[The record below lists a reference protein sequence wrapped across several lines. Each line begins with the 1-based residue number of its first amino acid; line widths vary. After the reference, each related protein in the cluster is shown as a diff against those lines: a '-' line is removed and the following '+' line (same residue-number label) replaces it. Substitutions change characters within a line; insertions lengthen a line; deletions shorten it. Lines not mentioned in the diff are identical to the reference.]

1 MEQNTRDIHGIK
13 FIRDEDFI
21 LREIAGEAVLV
32 PVGENTELSNSII
45 SLNET
50 SVFLWKLFDH
60 PVTYDEVLDELGNIR
75 SCTKLKYVK
84 EANSQGAEIA
94 IIDFD
99 KFLSLFNM
107 DREKLNEMADIDLE
121 YLKDKKYS
129 KR

>member
-60 PVTYDEVLDELGNIR
+60 PLIILHKVFHQVLVLYR
-75 SCTKLKYVK
+75 
-84 EANSQGAEIA
+84 
-94 IIDFD
+94 
-99 KFLSLFNM
+99 
-107 DREKLNEMADIDLE
+107 
-121 YLKDKKYS
+121 
-129 KR
+129 

>member
-50 SVFLWKLFDH
+50 CVFLWKLFDH
-60 PVTYDEVLDELGNIR
+60 PVTYDEVLDEVYKEYEDPEGTIR
-75 SCTKLKYVK
+75 IDVLSFINDFVAHGLIK
-84 EANSQGAEIA
+84 EVE
-94 IIDFD
+94 
-99 KFLSLFNM
+99 
-107 DREKLNEMADIDLE
+107 
-121 YLKDKKYS
+121 
-129 KR
+129 

>member
-50 SVFLWKLFDH
+50 SAFLWKLFDH
-60 PVTYDEVLDELGNIR
+60 PVTYDEVLDEVYKEYEDPEGTIR
-75 SCTKLKYVK
+75 IDVLSFINDFVAQGLIK
-84 EANSQGAEIA
+84 EVE
-94 IIDFD
+94 
-99 KFLSLFNM
+99 
-107 DREKLNEMADIDLE
+107 
-121 YLKDKKYS
+121 
-129 KR
+129 

>member
-60 PVTYDEVLDELGNIR
+60 EVLDEVYKEYEDPEGTIR
-75 SCTKLKYVK
+75 IDVLSFINDFVAHGLIK
-84 EANSQGAEIA
+84 EVE
-94 IIDFD
+94 
-99 KFLSLFNM
+99 
-107 DREKLNEMADIDLE
+107 
-121 YLKDKKYS
+121 
-129 KR
+129 

>member
-60 PVTYDEVLDELGNIR
+60 PVTYDEVLDEVYKEYEDPEGTIR
-75 SCTKLKYVK
+75 IDVFSFINDFVAHGLIK
-84 EANSQGAEIA
+84 EVE
-94 IIDFD
+94 
-99 KFLSLFNM
+99 
-107 DREKLNEMADIDLE
+107 
-121 YLKDKKYS
+121 
-129 KR
+129 